1 MTSAANTTTEAAGAS
16 VPERAGQPPGQGCA
30 AEGADSG
37 ASSGL
42 SNDFLNHYSEVLML
56 IEMAPHDPDIAA
68 DLNDW
73 QPMSYPDYF
82 SASPL
87 RRSAAALAAYEALP
101 PARRQ
106 AFEQLTGAMDTLAT
120 MAAFALQPPCDSD
133 TAMRVCE
140 TTVPALRNLVERA
153 AAFLNSGG
161 RELPE
166 EGQGERAQ
174 ALIDRLIE
182 RGGARD

>member
-1 MTSAANTTTEAAGAS
+1 MPEAAGTS
-16 VPERAGQPPGQGCA
+16 QGHGCA
-30 AEGADSG
+30 DDAGLG

-73 QPMSYPDYF
+73 HPMSYPAYF

-87 RRSAAALAAYEALP
+87 RRAATALAAYEALP

-120 MAAFALQPPCDSD
+120 MAAFALQPPCD
-133 TAMRVCE
+133 TQEAMVVCE
-140 TTVPALRNLVERA
+140 TTVPALRSLVERA

-166 EGQGERAQ
+166 EGEGERAQ
-174 ALIDRLIE
+174 ALIDRLID
-182 RGGARD
+182 RVGGAQN